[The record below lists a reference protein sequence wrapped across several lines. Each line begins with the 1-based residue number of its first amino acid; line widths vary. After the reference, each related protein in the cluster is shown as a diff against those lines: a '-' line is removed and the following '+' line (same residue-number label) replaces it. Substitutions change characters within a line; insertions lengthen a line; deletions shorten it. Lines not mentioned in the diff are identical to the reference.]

1 MPTVDLEN
9 IVRRTPM
16 PELGKNRIA
25 KILQRYYD
33 EGLGGPENWG
43 QVESLY
49 TSGRL
54 ILKDSELVLNAF
66 QKKPNYIK
74 MMLSR
79 PANAESIILAYDG
92 KLAWQK
98 MGVNATPQPMV
109 EAESRRF
116 IHSSLFGNHLL
127 YPFAEGKTIRYIDTV
142 PVEGTICHQIRV
154 TLDTEYQVD
163 YFIDIRT
170 FLEKKVQNTDLRT
183 NKSNSVIYKD
193 YTREYVMP
201 IARKVDSMEEGKWVS
216 TMIVEEVKVNLGL
229 MPWMFDLPK

>member
-1 MPTVDLEN
+1 
-9 IVRRTPM
+9 
-16 PELGKNRIA
+16 
-25 KILQRYYD
+25 
-33 EGLGGPENWG
+33 
-43 QVESLY
+43 
-49 TSGRL
+49 
-54 ILKDSELVLNAF
+54 
-66 QKKPNYIK
+66 